1 MGMKKNGVCIGRQ
14 TMDTAPMRTNEICP
28 SYFLPLHA
36 HSRVIF
42 EICRSYFLPPF
53 PPGTMLDDR
62 HRIYVI
68 NIVPGGRGQKQDR
81 QISKK
86 IENVGIVWRCPYDFA
101 HPIFLFPHKAGLDFG
116 RQRRPKQ
123 DRQISMKHYL
133 MGAFMLGWRCLQ
145 RVFFIVL
152 RRSLCMRGWRCLQR
166 FIFFAS

>member
-62 HRIYVI
+62 HRICHQHCSRGE
-68 NIVPGGRGQKQDR
+68 GGKNKTGRFPKKSEILALFGGALM
-81 QISKK
+81 ISHT
-86 IENVGIVWRCPYDFA
+86 PFFYS
-101 HPIFLFPHKAGLDFG
+101 PIRRASILDVNDDQNKTG
-116 RQRRPKQ
+116 RFQ
-123 DRQISMKHYL
+123 
-133 MGAFMLGWRCLQ
+133 
-145 RVFFIVL
+145 
-152 RRSLCMRGWRCLQR
+152 
-166 FIFFAS
+166 